1 MYISKLLRPS
11 LVETMKHARFHE
23 SMANVDRAKGH
34 LPLALGFIGTFILTC
49 WSACTR
55 FAHPVYRRS
64 HMVPGVLLWRMLHCI
79 YRGVAFFSIAC
90 LLSCCSAP
98 LIKYGDRDPPAV
110 LSPLGAKSII
120 DGRVRFREIL
130 CTVTEA
136 RKDLYPDWRPC
147 PEILLDFAEPESTS
161 ARGPILLGPP
171 NPMKV
176 VIVTGIFG
184 ECISDHLLPFSDGD
198 YYEGYRPETDGYS
211 YLHRLG
217 YDDLEV
223 IVTPGRS
230 STAANGR
237 FVHEKLQA
245 MTGATSRDIVVVA
258 YSKGVTDTLHA
269 LVLFSE
275 VPRNL
280 RALVSIAGVV
290 AGTPI
295 ADKYAGTYE
304 TLLEKVPYRDC
315 PPGDGGGVRSLSR
328 KEQFAWLSRNRL
340 PESVR
345 YYSLAAS
352 VPPERTASALK
363 PFHAVLSHID
373 PRNDGQVL
381 IQDAVIP
388 GSTLLGYLNG
398 DHWAV
403 TTAFNRSGH
412 PFWRR
417 LVGHNAFPR
426 EVLIE
431 SILRYV
437 AEDM

>member
-1 MYISKLLRPS
+1 M
-11 LVETMKHARFHE
+11 
-23 SMANVDRAKGH
+23 
-34 LPLALGFIGTFILTC
+34 GF
-49 WSACTR
+49 
-55 FAHPVYRRS
+55 
-64 HMVPGVLLWRMLHCI
+64 
-79 YRGVAFFSIAC
+79 
-90 LLSCCSAP
+90 
-98 LIKYGDRDPPAV
+98 
-110 LSPLGAKSII
+110 
-120 DGRVRFREIL
+120 
-130 CTVTEA
+130 
-136 RKDLYPDWRPC
+136 YPDWRPC
-147 PEILLDFAEPESTS
+147 SESLLDLAEPTS
-161 ARGPILLGPP
+161 VHTRRPIPLGPP
-171 NPMKV
+171 NLMKV

-184 ECISDHLLPFSDGD
+184 ECISDHLLPFSDGL

-211 YLHRLG
+211 YLRRLG

-230 STAANGR
+230 STDANGQ
-237 FVHEKLQA
+237 FVYEKLKA
-245 MTGATSRDIVVVA
+245 MSKATSRDIIVVA

-269 LVLFSE
+269 LALFSE

-280 RALVSIAGVV
+280 RALVSVAGVV

-295 ADKYAGTYE
+295 ADKLAGTYE
-304 TLLEKVPYRDC
+304 ALLKEVPYRDC
-315 PPGDGGGVRSLSR
+315 PPGDGNGVRSLSR
-328 KEQFAWLSRNRL
+328 KEQFAWLSRHRL

-363 PFHAVLSHID
+363 PFHAVLSQID

-403 TTAFNRSGH
+403 ATAFNRSGH

-437 AEDM
+437 AEDR

>member
-1 MYISKLLRPS
+1 
-11 LVETMKHARFHE
+11 
-23 SMANVDRAKGH
+23 
-34 LPLALGFIGTFILTC
+34 
-49 WSACTR
+49 
-55 FAHPVYRRS
+55 
-64 HMVPGVLLWRMLHCI
+64 MVSGVLASRMLHCM
-79 YRGVAFFSIAC
+79 YRGVALFSIAC

-98 LIKYGDRDPPAV
+98 LIKYGDHDPPAV
-110 LSPLGAKSII
+110 LSPIGAKSII
-120 DGRVRFREIL
+120 DRRDRFREIL
-130 CTVTEA
+130 CAVTEA
-136 RKDLYPDWRPC
+136 RKGLYPDWRPC
-147 PEILLDFAEPESTS
+147 AEILLDFAEPESAL
-161 ARGPILLGPP
+161 ARSPILLGPP
-171 NPMKV
+171 KPMKV

-184 ECISDHLLPFSDGD
+184 ECISDHLLPFSDGR
-198 YYEGYRPETDGYS
+198 YFEGYRPQTDGYS
-211 YLHRLG
+211 YMRRLG

-237 FVHEKLQA
+237 FVYEKLKA
-245 MTGATSRDIVVVA
+245 MANATNRDIVVVA

-269 LVLFSE
+269 LVLFPE
-275 VPRNL
+275 APRNL
-280 RALVSIAGVV
+280 RALVSVAGVV

-295 ADKYAGTYE
+295 ADKLAGTYE
-304 TLLEKVPYRDC
+304 ALLQEAPYRKC
-315 PPGDGGGVRSLSR
+315 PPGDGDGVRSLSR
-328 KEQFAWLSRNRL
+328 KEQFAWLSRHRL
-340 PESVR
+340 TESVR

-352 VPPERTASALK
+352 VPPERTASALR
-363 PFHAVLSHID
+363 PFHAALSQVD

-398 DHWAV
+398 DHWAIA
-403 TTAFNRSGH
+403 TAFNRSGH

-417 LVGHNAFPR
+417 MVGHNAFPR

>member
-1 MYISKLLRPS
+1 M
-11 LVETMKHARFHE
+11 E
-23 SMANVDRAKGH
+23 SGV
-34 LPLALGFIGTFILTC
+34 LAL
-49 WSACTR
+49 
-55 FAHPVYRRS
+55 
-64 HMVPGVLLWRMLHCI
+64 RMLHCM
-79 YRGVAFFSIAC
+79 YRGVALFSIAC

-98 LIKYGDRDPPAV
+98 LIKYGERDPPAV
-110 LSPLGAKSII
+110 LSPIGAKSII
-120 DGRVRFREIL
+120 DGRERFREIL
-130 CTVTEA
+130 CAVTEA
-136 RKDLYPDWRPC
+136 RKGLYPDWRPC
-147 PEILLDFAEPESTS
+147 TEILLDFAEPESAP
-161 ARGPILLGPP
+161 ARRPILLGPP
-171 NPMKV
+171 NSMKV

-184 ECISDHLLPFSDGD
+184 ECISDHLLPFSDGR
-198 YYEGYRPETDGYS
+198 YFEGYRPETDGYS
-211 YLHRLG
+211 YMQRLG

-230 STAANGR
+230 STDANGR
-237 FVHEKLQA
+237 YVYEKLQA
-245 MTGATSRDIVVVA
+245 MTSAASKDIVVVA

-269 LVLFSE
+269 LALFSE

-295 ADKYAGTYE
+295 ADKLAGTYE
-304 TLLEKVPYRDC
+304 SLLKTAPYRDC
-315 PPGDGGGVRSLSR
+315 PPGDGGGIRSLSR
-328 KEQFAWLSRNRL
+328 KEQFAWLSRHRL
-340 PESVR
+340 PESLR

-363 PFHAVLSHID
+363 PFHAVLSQID

-403 TTAFNRSGH
+403 ATAFNRSDH
-412 PFWRR
+412 PFWRGM
-417 LVGHNAFPR
+417 VDHNAFPR